1 MRTVILCLVFLIA
14 GIAAGSVF
22 MAYFLNLAHKR
33 YYVTLASTEL
43 GTAAMQAEQ
52 LKFGEAS
59 TVLQTLENGIPD
71 QVLLVNETQSM
82 RDTPPVDSALMATKR
97 FYVCTKTPI
106 PEKIAAILEPV
117 ELAAN
122 ACAPNAE

>member
-1 MRTVILCLVFLIA
+1 SL
-14 GIAAGSVF
+14 F
-22 MAYFLNLAHKR
+22 MAYFLSDANKRHYVMLA
-33 YYVTLASTEL
+33 AADL

-52 LKFGEAS
+52 LKLGEAP

-71 QVLLVNETQSM
+71 QVLLANETDSM
-82 RDTPPVDSALMATKR
+82 RGTPPVESALKATKR
-97 FYVCTKTPI
+97 FYVCTKPPI

>member
-1 MRTVILCLVFLIA
+1 MKTVILCLVFLIA

-22 MAYFLNLAHKR
+22 MAYFLNMAHKR
-33 YYVTLASTEL
+33 YYVTIAAGDL
-43 GTAAMQAEQ
+43 GLAAMQAEQ
-52 LKFGEAS
+52 LKFGESA
-59 TVLQTLENGIPD
+59 TVLQTLENNIPD
-71 QVLLVNETQSM
+71 QVLLVHETLSM
-82 RDTPPVDSALMATKR
+82 RDTPPVDSALMAAKR

>member
-1 MRTVILCLVFLIA
+1 MKTVILCLVFLIA

-22 MAYFLNLAHKR
+22 MAYFLNMAHKR
-33 YYVTLASTEL
+33 YYVTLASTDL
-43 GTAAMQAEQ
+43 GIAAMQAEQ
-52 LKFGEAS
+52 LKLGEAP

-71 QVLLVNETQSM
+71 QVLLVNETESM
-82 RDTPPVDSALMATKR
+82 RGTPPVESALKAAKR